1 MAGDNKQ
8 RWAPLAVEYGAYEP
22 LMAGSIDGTDT
33 LPHDHGVVRAMQA
46 KYRPNKQVQGDSKKT
61 LFVARLSHNTTEVT
75 GRSKGYAF
83 VEFKHRRDAES
94 AFLKAHK
101 AFIND
106 VQILVEY
113 ECERALAGW
122 TPRRFEPQVVAP
134 SQARVDLQHAY
145 ENVPESS
152 LETEDIPFVDVLKVN
167 EQPLPQRLGSRNYN
181 PNRYRLHF
189 EQESKEDVEER
200 KQQART
206 VPIEPL
212 PETVLEVAVED
223 IYKPGS
229 VLDLPRRPVWDYH
242 MTKAEVEKN
251 EELAFRQY
259 LKDIYT
265 QHSTEELSFFE
276 LNLETWRQLW
286 RVLEISDVLLLITDV
301 RHPVLHF
308 SPALYKYV
316 AEELKKHVVLVLNKI
331 DLVPPEVVVAWRH
344 YFLSKFP
351 ELDVICFTS
360 YPKLEEGSQ
369 AAKEVRLRSRGHKGK
384 RRSAVGPEELFKVIE
399 SLYRDRALHL
409 AQEVEEV
416 IPGVITIGM
425 VGHPNVG
432 KSSIINGIMGKK
444 VLCCMYPIA
453 QVREPFTIVGYL
465 AQRVPLVEILKLKHP
480 AEEYESKEQLEE
492 EEEEAQI
499 TAPSTTHV
507 WTAWDICDAW
517 AKQCGYLTAKAARPD
532 SHRAANSILRLATD
546 GKISMYFR
554 PPGFSHEKGH

>member
-1 MAGDNKQ
+1 MHRKKPFSHRQKKEQLKQ
-8 RWAPLAVEYGAYEP
+8 KR
-22 LMAGSIDGTDT
+22 
-33 LPHDHGVVRAMQA
+33 
-46 KYRPNKQVQGDSKKT
+46 
-61 LFVARLSHNTTEVT
+61 
-75 GRSKGYAF
+75 
-83 VEFKHRRDAES
+83 
-94 AFLKAHK
+94 
-101 AFIND
+101 
-106 VQILVEY
+106 
-113 ECERALAGW
+113 ERKNE
-122 TPRRFEPQVVAP
+122 TEPQVVAP

-399 SLYRDRALHL
+399 SLYRDRVDLTNWKKKLELKNVQSTQSLVSNKASAVVDQEEEVMEEEEEEVEEEEEEEKEGENDKKDLDPLHL

>member
-1 MAGDNKQ
+1 
-8 RWAPLAVEYGAYEP
+8 
-22 LMAGSIDGTDT
+22 MAGSIDGTDT

-46 KYRPNKQVQGDSKKT
+46 KCTWLRNEKNCRNRPTVTLFFLDRPNKQVQGDSKKT

-113 ECERALAGW
+113 ECERALAGGLQDDLG
-122 TPRRFEPQVVAP
+122 RIGGKKESGQLRFGGRGPP
-134 SQARVDLQHAY
+134 SQKAIVDLQHAY

-212 PETVLEVAVED
+212 PEEACV
-223 IYKPGS
+223 G
-229 VLDLPRRPVWDYH
+229 LPHDQGRGG
-242 MTKAEVEKN
+242 EN

-286 RVLEISDVLLLITDV
+286 RVLEISDVLLITDV
-301 RHPVLHF
+301 RHP
-308 SPALYKYV
+308 
-316 AEELKKHVVLVLNKI
+316 I

-351 ELDVICFTS
+351 ELDVICFT

-369 AAKEVRLRSRGHKGK
+369 AAKE
-384 RRSAVGPEELFKVIE
+384 
-399 SLYRDRALHL
+399 
-409 AQEVEEV
+409 
-416 IPGVITIGM
+416 
-425 VGHPNVG
+425 
-432 KSSIINGIMGKK
+432 
-444 VLCCMYPIA
+444 
-453 QVREPFTIVGYL
+453 
-465 AQRVPLVEILKLKHP
+465 
-480 AEEYESKEQLEE
+480 
-492 EEEEAQI
+492 
-499 TAPSTTHV
+499 
-507 WTAWDICDAW
+507 
-517 AKQCGYLTAKAARPD
+517 
-532 SHRAANSILRLATD
+532 
-546 GKISMYFR
+546 
-554 PPGFSHEKGH
+554 